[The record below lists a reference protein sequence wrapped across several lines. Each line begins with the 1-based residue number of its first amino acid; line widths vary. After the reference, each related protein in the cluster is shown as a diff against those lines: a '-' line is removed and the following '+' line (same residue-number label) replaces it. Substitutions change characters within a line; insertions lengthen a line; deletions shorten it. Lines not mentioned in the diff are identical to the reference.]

1 MFCDDVVNSVE
12 ADPAEQQSVG
22 GVDRIRGEC
31 AAKRH
36 TPGVIH
42 SGGDGIA
49 GEDMADAGHQ
59 TVGGSD
65 CLRAEGT
72 SAKECTAGRHARC
85 NNQFDGHSVARC
97 YYMLYAMLYV
107 MLHVMLFAMLYAILY
122 AMLYI
127 ML

>member
-1 MFCDDVVNSVE
+1 MNSVE

-59 TVGGSD
+59 TVGESD
-65 CLRAEGT
+65 RWRAEWT
-72 SAKECTAGRHARC
+72 SAKECTTWRRARC
-85 NNQFDGHSVARC
+85 DNQFDGHSMARDGA
-97 YYMLYAMLYV
+97 LT
-107 MLHVMLFAMLYAILY
+107 FAMSIATLKWQ
-122 AMLYI
+122 
-127 ML
+127 